1 MTRPLTWPIVDFMS
15 ATDAPKTKFNA
26 LLHDQIGHEFTASQQ
41 YIAIA
46 AYFDDADLPQ
56 LAAHFYKQAVEERNH
71 AMMIVRYLIDR
82 RVSVEIPPVGAV
94 TNGFTAPREPLALAL
109 AQEQTVTEQVT
120 ELARTA
126 RDEGDYIGEQFMQ
139 WFLKEQVEEVALMDT
154 LLTVAERA
162 GDNYFDLE
170 EFVAREISVES
181 SDPTAPPA
189 AGGAL

>member
-1 MTRPLTWPIVDFMS
+1 MS
-15 ATDAPKTKFNA
+15 ATDTPKTKFNA

-94 TNGFTAPREPLALAL
+94 INGFTAPREPLALAL

-181 SDPTAPPA
+181 SDATAPPA

>member
-1 MTRPLTWPIVDFMS
+1 MPLTWPIVDFMS
-15 ATDAPKTKFNA
+15 ATDTPKTKFNA

>member
-15 ATDAPKTKFNA
+15 ATDTPKTKFNA

-181 SDPTAPPA
+181 SDATAPPA

>member
-1 MTRPLTWPIVDFMS
+1 MPLTWSIVEFMS
-15 ATDAPKTKFNA
+15 ATDTPKTKFNA

-82 RVSVEIPPVGAV
+82 RVHVEIPAVGAV

-189 AGGAL
+189 AGGSL

>member
-1 MTRPLTWPIVDFMS
+1 MS
-15 ATDAPKTKFNA
+15 ANDTPKTKFNA

-126 RDEGDYIGEQFMQ
+126 RDEGDY
-139 WFLKEQVEEVALMDT
+139 
-154 LLTVAERA
+154 
-162 GDNYFDLE
+162 
-170 EFVAREISVES
+170 
-181 SDPTAPPA
+181 
-189 AGGAL
+189 

>member
-1 MTRPLTWPIVDFMS
+1 MTRDLTWPIVKFMT
-15 ATDAPKTKFNA
+15 ATDTPKTKFNA

-120 ELARTA
+120 QLARTA

-170 EFVAREISVES
+170 EFVAREISVVE

>member
-1 MTRPLTWPIVDFMS
+1 MPLTWPIVDFMS
-15 ATDAPKTKFNA
+15 ATDTPKTKFNA

-94 TNGFTAPREPLALAL
+94 TNGFTAPGEPLALAL

>member
-1 MTRPLTWPIVDFMS
+1 MS
-15 ATDAPKTKFNA
+15 ATDTPKTKFNA

-181 SDPTAPPA
+181 SDATAPPA

>member
-1 MTRPLTWPIVDFMS
+1 MALTWPIVEFMS
-15 ATDAPKTKFNA
+15 ATDTPKTKFNA

-41 YIAIA
+41 YIAIG

-82 RVSVEIPPVGAV
+82 NVSVEIPPVGAV

-170 EFVAREISVES
+170 EFVAREISVDS

>member
-1 MTRPLTWPIVDFMS
+1 M
-15 ATDAPKTKFNA
+15 ATTDLHARASSPFLE
-26 LLHDQIGHEFTASQQ
+26 LLRDQIGNEFTASQQ

-46 AYFDDADLPQ
+46 VYYDDADLPQ
-56 LAAHFYKQAVEERNH
+56 LAKRFYAQAVEERNH
-71 AMMIVRYLIDR
+71 AMMIIRYLIDKNVD
-82 RVSVEIPPVGAV
+82 VSIPGVDGVVNEFADAR
-94 TNGFTAPREPLALAL
+94 APIALAL
-109 AQEQTVTEQVT
+109 EQEKRVTDQIT
-120 ELARTA
+120 ALARAA
-126 RDEGDYIGEQFMQ
+126 RTSGDYYGEQFMQ

-189 AGGAL
+189 AGGSL

>member
-1 MTRPLTWPIVDFMS
+1 MTSPLTWPIVDFMS
-15 ATDAPKTKFNA
+15 ATDTPKTKFNA

-189 AGGAL
+189 AGGAI

>member
-1 MTRPLTWPIVDFMS
+1 MRSVGTLIFERPRPLSRQRRANHLYTLIC
-15 ATDAPKTKFNA
+15 
-26 LLHDQIGHEFTASQQ
+26 
-41 YIAIA
+41 
-46 AYFDDADLPQ
+46 
-56 LAAHFYKQAVEERNH
+56 EEP
-71 AMMIVRYLIDR
+71 
-82 RVSVEIPPVGAV
+82 EIPPVGAV

-120 ELARTA
+120 QLARTA

-170 EFVAREISVES
+170 EFVAREISVVE